1 MMISCWSAKGGSGTT
16 LVAVALAMMLGR
28 DSERGSVLVDLEGDV
43 PTVCGV
49 SQPDGP
55 GITDWLA
62 ASASVGA
69 AALERLEHPI
79 ATGVRLVP
87 CGRRSLSG
95 EQRVPLCAERLA
107 HDERPVVV
115 DVGRVAWTGE
125 PDDLVRRQFVEAA
138 TTSLLVTRPCFISLR
153 RALAI
158 PMRPTGVV
166 LIEESGRA
174 LGRTDVEDVL
184 GVPVVAAIDVD
195 AAVARAVDAG
205 LFASRLPAPFGR
217 ALRDVA

>member
-1 MMISCWSAKGGSGTT
+1 M
-16 LVAVALAMMLGR
+16 
-28 DSERGSVLVDLEGDV
+28 
-43 PTVCGV
+43 
-49 SQPDGP
+49 
-55 GITDWLA
+55 
-62 ASASVGA
+62 
-69 AALERLEHPI
+69 
-79 ATGVRLVP
+79 
-87 CGRRSLSG
+87 
-95 EQRVPLCAERLA
+95 PLCAERLA

-195 AAVARAVDAG
+195 ASVARAVDAG
-205 LFASRLPAPFGR
+205 LFESRLPAPFGR